1 MLAAVSG
8 SIRFVRYGTP
18 SFEALAAA
26 VDDLQRDDPTAPVVI
41 VASSARAARSSRHQ
55 LAARRREDGT
65 SGVVNLRFF
74 VPSDLAE
81 ELGGQACRT
90 GGRRR
95 ATRVALEAAARAA
108 LRDRPGFLAAVA
120 EHPSTAQEL
129 VDIYKEVRQLGGDG
143 LRNLAGVG
151 PRGRDLAALC
161 SSMRERLAGSWFDDV
176 DLVDAAVTAIG
187 DRRDWGH
194 VVVDLPEQERPA
206 DVRLLVALAGTCD
219 VSVHLGLVTD
229 VAADAPVHRL
239 AEELQTAGFGFVGE
253 TAAAAADIDPDGPA
267 PVGGEILEAPDAE
280 SETRA
285 AVRLVI
291 EHLAAGGVPERVA
304 LLFSSRDPYRRLIA
318 GVLGEAGISW
328 NGPSPDRA
336 ADLAA
341 AKVLT
346 GLLGLA
352 TGGLERSAVMAWLRS
367 APLFAGDGTATPVG
381 DWERVSRLAGI
392 VGGDAAVWRRHLDDI
407 AEESRRALDGE
418 GQFDGDEPTESSRT
432 RSDRLT
438 RLAAATISLR
448 DFIDDLDRTCR
459 EVLALRSWEELV
471 GWARAALRRYQGV
484 DDDPLAATENGR
496 RPESVV
502 ADALD
507 QLEVLDGVDT
517 SPDLARFSRALVAAL
532 DRPALPIG
540 RLSSGIMV
548 GPLESAAGVE
558 LDLAVVL
565 GCVEGDLP
573 RRARTSAVLSA
584 DEREKIG
591 LDDATPVRAV
601 ERDRRRLLVAARG
614 AGRVVL
620 AGRDRDARDGRAR
633 IRSRFLD
640 RDVPVRRV
648 TSSAGAWESV
658 AGGRIPAVGESELV
672 GATLLARSARRGD
685 APSFLVEASPHLLA
699 GSRVVAAHGARSFGR
714 FSGRTGLGAGVGALV
729 GDVLSPTTL
738 EEFAVCP
745 FRYFL
750 GHELRCEVVDP
761 PERRAQIDPRDRG
774 QIAHEVLERYMRQV
788 IERGDELDD
797 DPVAGAESLAKI
809 ATEVCDRFER
819 LGRTGKRVLWARTR
833 RELLERL
840 EAEWVRDAETR
851 RQLGARPIAVEWVF
865 GTTAAPA
872 VGIAI
877 EDTSL
882 SFRGKIDRI
891 DRRDD
896 GALDVVDYKTGKA
909 SSYRG
914 IAADPVDGG
923 RHLQLPIY
931 ALAARA
937 AFSRDGVDP
946 VRASYRFIDEPGDE
960 VAVELDAE
968 TTVRTGE
975 VLAVLAGTVE
985 SGCFPYRP
993 GARRQDTF
1001 EHCSWCDFNTICP
1014 AERDVLWRVAR
1025 AAPVLAGY
1033 VGLVEPEVAD
1043 E

>member
-18 SFEALAAA
+18 SFQALAAA

-41 VASSARAARSSRHQ
+41 VASSARAARSSRHR
-55 LAARRREDGT
+55 LAARRRENGT

-81 ELGGQACRT
+81 ELGGQACRL

-108 LRDRPGFLAAVA
+108 LRERPGFLAAVA

-143 LRNLAGVG
+143 LRNLGGAG
-151 PRGRDLAALC
+151 PRGRDLGALC
-161 SSMRERLAGSWFDDV
+161 SAMRERLAGSWFDDV
-176 DLVDAAVTAIG
+176 DLVDAAVATIG
-187 DRRDWGH
+187 DRRDWDH
-194 VVVDLPEQERPA
+194 VVVDLPEQVRPA
-206 DVRLLVALAGTCD
+206 DVRLLVALAGAGA

-229 VAADAPVHRL
+229 GAADAPIRRL
-239 AEELQTAGFGFVGE
+239 AEELHSAGFEVVGE
-253 TAAAAADIDPDGPA
+253 TASASTDSDPDGPV

-291 EHLAAGGVPERVA
+291 EHLAAGGAPERVA
-304 LLFSSRDPYRRLIA
+304 LLFSSRDPYRRLVA
-318 GVLGEAGISW
+318 GALEEAGISW
-328 NGPSPDRA
+328 NGPSPDRV
-336 ADLAA
+336 ADLAE
-341 AKVLT
+341 AKLLT

-392 VGGDAAVWRRHLDDI
+392 VGGDAAVWRRHLDAL

-418 GQFDGDEPTESSRT
+418 ELFDGEEPTESSRA
-432 RSDRLT
+432 RSERLT

-459 EVLALRSWEELV
+459 EALALRSWRELV
-471 GWARAALRRYQGV
+471 GWARTSLRRYLGD
-484 DDDPLAATENGR
+484 DDDPLAADEYGR
-496 RPESVV
+496 RSESVV
-502 ADALD
+502 ADALVE
-507 QLEVLDGVDT
+507 LEMLDGVDT

-532 DRPALPIG
+532 DRPAPPVG

-573 RRARTSAVLSA
+573 RRVRTSAVLSV
-584 DEREKIG
+584 DERERIG
-591 LDDATPVRAV
+591 LDDATPVGSV
-601 ERDRRRLLVAARG
+601 ERDRRRLLVVARG
-614 AGRVVL
+614 AARVVL
-620 AGRDRDARDGRAR
+620 ARRDRDARDSRAR

-640 RDVPVRRV
+640 RDVPARRAA
-648 TSSAGAWESV
+648 SSAGAWESV

-672 GATLLARSARRGD
+672 SATLLARSARRGD
-685 APSFLVEASPHLLA
+685 APSFLVAESPHLMA
-699 GSRVVAAHGARSFGR
+699 GSRVVAARGARSFGR
-714 FSGRTGLGAGVGALV
+714 FAGRMDRGAGVDALV

-761 PERRAQIDPRDRG
+761 PERRAEIDPRERG
-774 QIAHEVLERYMRQV
+774 LIAHEVLERYMRQV
-788 IERGDELDD
+788 IERGAELDD
-797 DPVAGAESLAKI
+797 DPVAGAQLLAKI
-809 ATEVCDRFER
+809 GTEVCDRFER

-833 RELLERL
+833 RELLGRL
-840 EAEWVRDAETR
+840 EAERTRDAETR
-851 RQLGARPIAVEWVF
+851 RERGAHPIAVEWVF
-865 GTTAAPA
+865 GTTTAPA
-872 VGIAI
+872 VEIAVG
-877 EDTSL
+877 DTSL
-882 SFRGKIDRI
+882 NFRGKIDRV
-891 DRRDD
+891 DQRDD
-896 GALDVVDYKTGKA
+896 GALDVIDYKTGKA
-909 SSYRG
+909 SSYGG

-937 AFSRDGVDP
+937 AFNGDGVEP

-960 VAVELDAE
+960 VAVELDE
-968 TTVRTGE
+968 GTTARTGE

-993 GARRQDTF
+993 GARRQDSF
-1001 EHCSWCDFNTICP
+1001 EHCSWCDFNTVCP
-1014 AERDVLWRVAR
+1014 AERDVLWQVAR

-1033 VGLVEPEVAD
+1033 VGLVEPETAD